1 MDHHT
6 GLRDMQGS
14 DFAVL
19 CGNVE
24 DSGLHAKDSEGA
36 TEVFREMM

>member
-24 DSGLHAKDSEGA
+24 DSGLHAKNSEGA